1 MAWGT
6 SPNASR
12 GTLETALAGGAGGKG
27 GGSQR
32 LLQSPGDG
40 PTAAKLGW
48 HSAVTRP
55 RDPIQAG
62 IWPCWASSAGVWD
75 CLFSSQTLATF
86 PASVD
91 RNLPVEAGQGDRT
104 QTAPRATAP
113 NPRSGSRTVPG
124 WAGRD
129 SKLSA
134 QLARAFPCSSPAS
147 PAFLPASLTGAYDP
161 GPQVGSLPTP
171 PLPAATSSYP
181 LWPIGQLAEQGFH
194 RQDTCFMP
202 TRHPVSGSSTTLP
215 AEPTPY
221 MISVHGG
228 SQAPPITF

>member
-1 MAWGT
+1 MAWGM
-6 SPNASR
+6 SPLSASR
-12 GTLETALAGGAGGKG
+12 GTLETALAGGAGGRG

-32 LLQSPGDG
+32 LLQNPGDG

-48 HSAVTRP
+48 HSAVTRL
-55 RDPIQAG
+55 RDPIRSG
-62 IWPCWASSAGVWD
+62 ESGPCWASSAGVWD

-91 RNLPVEAGQGDRT
+91 RNLPVEAGQGDRP

-147 PAFLPASLTGAYDP
+147 PCFPPSL
-161 GPQVGSLPTP
+161 L
-171 PLPAATSSYP
+171 
-181 LWPIGQLAEQGFH
+181 H
-194 RQDTCFMP
+194 RC
-202 TRHPVSGSSTTLP
+202 L
-215 AEPTPY
+215 
-221 MISVHGG
+221 
-228 SQAPPITF
+228 